1 MKKDKVSRFAQ
12 EDGTMNDVHV
22 VDMLSGTTPDARRRL
37 LKWYAS
43 MTDEQRLVVKAHQTK
58 PMRLRDRL
66 RQHPGMDIH
75 VWAYAMSFLSLRQLQ
90 YARESMGRKR
100 RVDEDSLVLLD
111 RYRRS
116 GWRKKR
122 RGRQA
127 TTQEFVRANYPVLK
141 QWREAGASWWDMP
154 DLIKEHFGGRLLSR
168 AALNK
173 AYRQVEKDME
183 GWKEV
188 DSSTIRDW

>member
-1 MKKDKVSRFAQ
+1 
-12 EDGTMNDVHV
+12 MNDAQLVE
-22 VDMLSGTTPDARRRL
+22 MLSGITPDARRRL

-58 PMRLRDRL
+58 LMRLRHDLR
-66 RQHPGMDIH
+66 RQHEMDIH
-75 VWAYAMSFLSLRQLQ
+75 VWAYAMGFLSLRQLLH
-90 YARESMGRKR
+90 ARESMGRKR

-111 RYRRS
+111 KYRRS

-127 TTQEFVRANYPVLK
+127 TAQEFVRANFPVLK

-154 DLIKEHFGGRLLSR
+154 DLIKEHFGGRRLSR

-173 AYRQVEKDME
+173 AFRQVEKDME
-183 GWKEV
+183 GWEEADNAK
-188 DSSTIRDW
+188 TFDW

>member
-1 MKKDKVSRFAQ
+1 MKKDNVSRFVE
-12 EDGTMNDVHV
+12 EDGTVNDLQV
-22 VDMLSGTTPDARRRL
+22 VDMLSGTTPDVRRRL

-43 MTDEQRLVVKAHQTK
+43 MTDEQRLVVQAHQTRL
-58 PMRLRDRL
+58 MRVRDRL
-66 RQHPGMDIH
+66 RQHQGMDIH

-100 RVDEDSLVLLD
+100 RVDEDSFVLLD

-127 TTQEFVRANYPVLK
+127 TTQEFVRANYPILK

-173 AYRQVEKDME
+173 AYRLVEKDME
-183 GWKEV
+183 GWEEV
-188 DSSTIRDW
+188 DST

>member
-1 MKKDKVSRFAQ
+1 
-12 EDGTMNDVHV
+12 MNDVQL
-22 VDMLSGTTPDARRRL
+22 VDMLAGTPPDARRRL

-43 MTDEQRLVVKAHQTK
+43 MTDEQRLVIKAHQTK
-58 PMRLRDRL
+58 LMRLRDRL
-66 RQHPGMDIH
+66 RQQHGMDIH
-75 VWAYAMSFLSLRQLQ
+75 VWAYAMVILSLRQLQ
-90 YARESMGRKR
+90 HARESMGRKR
-100 RVDEDSLVLLD
+100 RVDEASLVLLD
-111 RYRRS
+111 KYRRS
-116 GWRKKR
+116 GRRMKR

-173 AYRQVEKDME
+173 AFRQVEKDME
-183 GWKEV
+183 GWEEV
-188 DSSTIRDW
+188 DSAKIRDW

>member
-1 MKKDKVSRFAQ
+1 MKKDKVIRFAQ
-12 EDGTMNDVHV
+12 EDGTMNDVQV

-43 MTDEQRLVVKAHQTK
+43 MTDEQRLVVKAHQTRL
-58 PMRLRDRL
+58 MRVRDRL
-66 RQHPGMDIH
+66 RQHHGMDIH

-173 AYRQVEKDME
+173 AYRQVEKDMA
-183 GWKEV
+183 GWEEV
-188 DSSTIRDW
+188 DSTKIQDW

>member
-1 MKKDKVSRFAQ
+1 
-12 EDGTMNDVHV
+12 MNDLQV
-22 VDMLSGTTPDARRRL
+22 VDILSGTTPDARRRL

-43 MTDEQRLVVKAHQTK
+43 MTDEQRLAVKAHQTRL
-58 PMRLRDRL
+58 MRVRDRL
-66 RQHPGMDIH
+66 RQHQGMDIH

-141 QWREAGASWWDMP
+141 HWREAGASWWAMP

-173 AYRQVEKDME
+173 AYRQVEKDMA
-183 GWKEV
+183 GWEEV
-188 DSSTIRDW
+188 GSAKIRDW